1 MNLTDPQEDLAE
13 LIQNGDFDNDGLE
26 GSPSGKEVTHLSSL
40 WTADSSQTGPH
51 FCNTTNVAHQM
62 NSFCLPDVGFFLF
75 VVAAGKSEEQAC

>member
-1 MNLTDPQEDLAE
+1 VNLTDPQEDLAE

-51 FCNTTNVAHQM
+51 FCNTTNVALQM

-75 VVAAGKSEEQAC
+75 VVPAGKSEEQVC